1 MISPVNGFNTIHNY
15 YNQAGFN
22 TKTTP
27 VEQGFGVTDTA
38 NRVSG
43 NNSQGSEQG
52 NAQATAISL
61 KGKFVTGE
69 QARIEKLL
77 ETYDEK
83 TLKRMGIV
91 ECATCASR
99 TYVDGSND
107 PGVSFKTPQH
117 VSPAQSVQAVV
128 SHEMEHVGREQSAAE
143 QKGGQVLSQS
153 VSIHMS
159 TCPECGRS
167 YSSGG
172 VTRTTVSVPSK
183 QVEPGQLVDM
193 QL

>member
-1 MISPVNGFNTIHNY
+1 MISPTSGYGAMNDY
-15 YNQAGFN
+15 YMRAGFN
-22 TKTTP
+22 
-27 VEQGFGVTDTA
+27 D
-38 NRVSG
+38 
-43 NNSQGSEQG
+43 
-52 NAQATAISL
+52 NAQPIKNVPTSNNKSQIADSNKAQGTSGTGSLGL

-91 ECATCASR
+91 ECTTCASR

-117 VSPAQSVQAVV
+117 VSPAQSVQAVI
-128 SHEMEHVGREQSAAE
+128 SHEMEHVGRERTAAE
-143 QKGGQVLSQS
+143 QEGGKVLSQS

-172 VTRTTVSVPSK
+172 VTRTTVSIPNK
-183 QVEPGQLVDM
+183 QAVESGQLVDM